1 MMTEQLQRSR
11 EWLLLNAVEAWLYH
25 YEGAGTPTVAQYK
38 QLRDELHDAYMQT
51 LHKDA
56 PKPTPKSTTST
67 RKRTRNA
74 SQSSAS

>member
-1 MMTEQLQRSR
+1 MTEQLQRSR
-11 EWLLLNAVEAWLYH
+11 EWLLFNAVEAWLHH
-25 YEGAGTPTVAQYK
+25 YGTVDRPVVAQYK
-38 QLRDELHDAYMQT
+38 QLRDEFHDAYMQT

-56 PKPTPKSTTST
+56 PEPTPKSSTST